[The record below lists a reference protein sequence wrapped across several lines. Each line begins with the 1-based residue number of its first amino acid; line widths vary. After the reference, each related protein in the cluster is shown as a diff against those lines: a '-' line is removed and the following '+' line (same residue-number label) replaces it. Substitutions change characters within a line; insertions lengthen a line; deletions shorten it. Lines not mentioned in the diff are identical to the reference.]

1 MKTVIANFLTAAC
14 AAGLLATAAA
24 QPAENTDT
32 NSSPPAD
39 NGGPPPMD
47 APLPPPD
54 GAMSGPNGNAPESAP
69 VINNSTAAAGSS
81 YRPATAR
88 TVAAATPAPTGYGQS
103 QQQSQFVPPDQASG
117 TNPNDLNLV
126 FRNAPLDMVL
136 NYLSDAAGFIIVQD
150 TPVHGYV
157 TVNGKH
163 LTRDEAVDLLNSVL
177 NKNGFAAIRDGRT
190 LTIVDKDSAKTS
202 NIPVKVSNDPGGI
215 PNNDEIV
222 TQIIPIR
229 FVEAGDLVK
238 DLSSFVSSSATI
250 VANDA
255 GNSIVITDTQANI
268 HHLVEII
275 RAIDDSAEGE
285 TEIRVFH
292 LEHANPTDVANELGQ
307 IFPSSSGSGTGTQ
320 SPIRFGGGGPGGF
333 GGGGGPGG
341 FFARMMA
348 ANSAPSSGSNAR
360 VQKQSQVVAV
370 ADLRTS
376 SVIVTASKDLMQE
389 IENMMTQI
397 DVSSTRDQQVY
408 VFHMNNGDPQE
419 ALTVLQ
425 NMFQTSSSSRSGSST
440 SSTSTTSPLQERA
453 QQNASSSSTTTS
465 GSSSSSGGFGGSSS
479 GGRGGSGFN

>member
-1 MKTVIANFLTAAC
+1 MKTLITNFLTVAC
-14 AAGLLATAAA
+14 TAGLLATAAA
-24 QPAENTDT
+24 QPAGNFDT
-32 NSSPPAD
+32 NAGPPPD

-47 APLPPPD
+47 APMAPPD
-54 GAMSGPNGNAPESAP
+54 GAMSGPSGNTTENTTGG
-69 VINNSTAAAGSS
+69 NNTTTARGTSYRPTNARITAAAPAGSS
-81 YRPATAR
+81 QAQPDA
-88 TVAAATPAPTGYGQS
+88 
-103 QQQSQFVPPDQASG
+103 QFVPPDQSASG
-117 TNPNDLNLV
+117 SPNDLNLV

-150 TPVHGYV
+150 TAVHGSV

-177 NKNGFAAIRDGRT
+177 NKNGYAAIRDGRT
-190 LTIVDKDSAKTS
+190 LTIVDKDAAKTS

-307 IFPSSSGSGTGTQ
+307 IFPSSNGSSTGTQ

-348 ANSAPSSGSNAR
+348 ANSASASGSNAR

-389 IENMMTQI
+389 IEGMMTQI
-397 DVSSTRDQQVY
+397 DVASTRDQQVY
-408 VFHMNNGDPQE
+408 VFHMNNGDPQQ
-419 ALTVLQ
+419 ALQVLQ
-425 NMFQTSSSSRSGSST
+425 NMFQTSTTSRSGSS
-440 SSTSTTSPLQERA
+440 SSTTTTSALQERE
-453 QQNASSSSTTTS
+453 QQNASSSSSTTS
-465 GSSSSSGGFGGSSS
+465 GSSSSSSS
-479 GGRGGSGFN
+479 GGLGGGGSRGGGGQLF